1 MNGRLEHMGF
11 DKDSKITVELSAI
24 EAMFLAG
31 TIAEKIE
38 ELKTQASL
46 DAICKLL
53 FLQGIGQKVVD
64 QIIPKDQQ
72 QELFADS
79 LIQALKSEEERKEQ

>member
-1 MNGRLEHMGF
+1 MGF
-11 DKDSKITVELSAI
+11 DKDGTITVELSAI
-24 EAMFLAG
+24 EAMFLTGA
-31 TIAEKIE
+31 IAEDIE
-38 ELKTQASL
+38 ALKTQASL

-72 QELFADS
+72 QELLADS
-79 LIQALKSEEERKEQ
+79 LIQALKQEEKRKDAKDKTS